1 MRHTFESGEIL
12 ILNVSLKIFSRR
24 RARHE
29 CVEFCT
35 HSHVS
40 NSLSGRA
47 GQHASLDIQGVRKVS
62 WGDNKYVISF
72 ASSESGF
79 FVVMRYSHSE

>member
-47 GQHASLDIQGVRKVS
+47 GQHASLDLRHPRRAESELGRQQVR
-62 WGDNKYVISF
+62 YLIC
-72 ASSESGF
+72 
-79 FVVMRYSHSE
+79 VV